1 MVTHTA
7 VIPVSERAGI
17 EQKRSPL
24 LLILRLHIR
33 VVFLWRSYST
43 LLPQAQKPAPLAL
56 AP

>member
-33 VVFLWRSYST
+33 VVFLWRLYST
-43 LLPQAQKPAPLAL
+43 LLPQAQEPVPLAS

>member
-24 LLILRLHIR
+24 LLIN
-33 VVFLWRSYST
+33 F
-43 LLPQAQKPAPLAL
+43 PLDSMCL
-56 AP
+56 SSKFQNFDGESKS